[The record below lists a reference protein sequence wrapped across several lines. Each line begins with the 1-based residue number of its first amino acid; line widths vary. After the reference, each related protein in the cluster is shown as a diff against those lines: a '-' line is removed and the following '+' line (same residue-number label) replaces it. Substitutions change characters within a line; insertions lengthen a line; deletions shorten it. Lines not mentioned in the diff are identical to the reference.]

1 MNIGRRLKD
10 ERERLGMSQTE
21 FAAIAGASKHAQIN
35 WEKGDAT
42 PNANALAAWAE
53 KGLDVLYVVT
63 GSRSFCSPTRKP
75 SAAIPRLRRSFRLI
89 CRAWAKPSRATRFA
103 SAPSPCMKRV
113 KPSSLAKCAGASG
126 PLASNSACLIRARC
140 PTTSLMAGWAAK
152 NVETKLNPWSRK

>member
-63 GSRSFCSPTRKP
+63 GSRSFVPPSPISSEHQAIIRDYDASSPDGKEAIRRMAAATALGA
-75 SAAIPRLRRSFRLI
+75 AAISGGSRPRAHAPRKYLGPVTHQDFHE
-89 CRAWAKPSRATRFA
+89 
-103 SAPSPCMKRV
+103 SAPVIGQVVTMK
-113 KPSSLAKCAGASG
+113 P
-126 PLASNSACLIRARC
+126 
-140 PTTSLMAGWAAK
+140 
-152 NVETKLNPWSRK
+152 RKKKS